1 MLPVKVGT
9 AIALG
14 PAKRGGVMKVAQR
27 VVGVATIAM
36 LAGCASNGGLGNVLG
51 GILGTQPAQVGA
63 TVQSVDTR
71 SQLISLTESNGQAL
85 GVSYDSRTKVVY
97 QNQLY
102 PVTSLEYGD
111 QVLAHL
117 IDNGNNGY
125 YTDSIY
131 VTQPVNGSATS
142 TIGTSPAN
150 VQSLQGTVQQIDR
163 NNGSFVIDAGG
174 GAQLVVALPYRAN
187 SADVNRFN
195 SLRVGDYVRFGGV
208 YLNNN
213 RVELRQFY

>member
-1 MLPVKVGT
+1 MKAAQRILALT
-9 AIALG
+9 AIAT
-14 PAKRGGVMKVAQR
+14 ASA
-27 VVGVATIAM
+27 
-36 LAGCASNGGLGNVLG
+36 CANSGGLGNILG
-51 GILGTQPAQVGA
+51 GVLGTQPAQVGA

-71 SQLISLTESNGQAL
+71 NQLISLAQSNGQAL
-85 GVSYDSRTKVVY
+85 GVSYDSRTKVVF

-111 QVLAHL
+111 QVVARLQ
-117 IDNGNNGY
+117 DNGNNGY

-131 VTQPVNGSATS
+131 VTQPVNGSATN
-142 TIGTSPAN
+142 GTTTNGTAPAN
-150 VQSLQGTVQQIDR
+150 VQSLQGTVQRIDR
-163 NNGSFVIDAGG
+163 NTGLFVVDAGG
-174 GAQLVVALPYRAN
+174 GAQLTVSLPYRAN

-213 RVELRQFY
+213 RVELRQFF

>member
-1 MLPVKVGT
+1 MAAMT
-9 AIALG
+9 AMA
-14 PAKRGGVMKVAQR
+14 A
-27 VVGVATIAM
+27 
-36 LAGCASNGGLGNVLG
+36 CANNGGLGNVLG
-51 GILGTQPAQVGA
+51 GILGTPAQAAEVGA

-71 SQLISLTESNGQAL
+71 SQVISLSQSNGQAL

-111 QVLAHL
+111 QVVARLQ
-117 IDNGNNGY
+117 DNGNNGY

-131 VTQPVNGSATS
+131 VTQPVNGSATN
-142 TIGTSPAN
+142 GTVPTN
-150 VQSLQGTVQQIDR
+150 VQTLQGTVQRIDR
-163 NNGSFVIDAGG
+163 NNGSFVVDAGG
-174 GAQLVVALPYRAN
+174 GAQLVVSLPYRAN

>member
-1 MLPVKVGT
+1 
-9 AIALG
+9 
-14 PAKRGGVMKVAQR
+14 MKVAQR
-27 VVGVATIAM
+27 ILGMAAVAAM
-36 LAGCASNGGLGNVLG
+36 TTMSACANNGGLGNVLG
-51 GILGTQPAQVGA
+51 GILGTQPAEVGA
-63 TVQSVDTR
+63 TIQNVDTR
-71 SQLISLTESNGQAL
+71 SQLISLTQSNGQSL

-111 QVLAHL
+111 QIIARLQ
-117 IDNGNNGY
+117 DNGSNGY

-131 VTQPVNGSATS
+131 VTQPVNGSATNS
-142 TIGTSPAN
+142 NIGGAPAT
-150 VQSLQGTVQQIDR
+150 VQSLQGTVQRIDR
-163 NNGSFVIDAGG
+163 NNGSFVVDAGG
-174 GAQLVVALPYRAN
+174 GAQLVVSLAYRAN

-195 SLRVGDYVRFGGV
+195 ALRVGDYVRFGGV